1 MFFYNDGSEFCV
13 GVVSVGDRALIYRTR
28 GKRCAVVQHRIPL
41 FGYPIGRLDVRC
53 WSFIGGRQRTVDA
66 SDDRWECSGSGEGFE
81 LVTRLGLVKG
91 SFLNLVRDLALS
103 KVPFGCRECS
113 GGGEGN
119 GNGARLGL
127 VEGSL
132 QSSGIRPRWRAGMWG
147 LRIGDSVGEGRRAR
161 VRGCC

>member
-1 MFFYNDGSEFCV
+1 MFFYNDGGEFCV
-13 GVVSVGDRALIYRTR
+13 GVVSVGDRALVYMTGER
-28 GKRCAVVQHRIPL
+28 RCAVVQHRIPL
-41 FGYPIGRLDVRC
+41 VRYPIGRLDVRC
-53 WSFIGGRQRTVDA
+53 RSFVGVRQRTVDA
-66 SDDRWECSGSGEGFE
+66 SDNRWERSGSGEGFE

-132 QSSGIRPRWRAGMWG
+132 QSSGIRPRWRAG
-147 LRIGDSVGEGRRAR
+147 V
-161 VRGCC
+161 